1 MNILM
6 LILGILLLTLVP
18 YLLGCAN
25 GSILVSKY
33 LLKDDIR
40 NHGSGNAGL
49 TNYTRVFGK
58 QHVFWVIAPDVL
70 KGVFG
75 ILSGMLAAKLME
87 LGGWDVITTVRGK
100 YIAALFCEL
109 GHMFPF
115 NFGFKGGKGILT
127 GGIIA
132 MMISWKVAVVV
143 WGSFLILTA
152 LFRYVSLGSIS
163 TGFLFPLMCWVL
175 YRDPVA
181 MVFALVVGFLVVFAH
196 RSNISRL
203 IHGNE
208 NKLTF
213 HKQKS

>member
-1 MNILM
+1 M
-6 LILGILLLTLVP
+6 LILGILLLTAVP
-18 YLLGCAN
+18 YLFGCAN
-25 GSILVSKY
+25 GAILVSKY

-49 TNYTRVFGK
+49 TNYTRTFGK
-58 QHVFWVIAPDVL
+58 KHIILVILPDAL
-70 KGVFG
+70 KGVLG
-75 ILSGMLAAKLME
+75 ILSGVLAAKLLEMS
-87 LGGWDVITTVRGK
+87 GWDMIDIVRGK

-132 MMISWKVAVVV
+132 LMISWKVGAVV
-143 WGSFLILTA
+143 WASFLILTA
-152 LFRYVSLGSIS
+152 MFRYVSLGSIS
-163 TGFLFPLMCWVL
+163 TGFLFPMMCWVL
-175 YRDPVA
+175 YRDPIA
-181 MVFALVVGFLVVFAH
+181 MVFAVVVGFLVVFAH
-196 RSNISRL
+196 RSNINRL

-208 NKLTF
+208 NKLTL

>member
-1 MNILM
+1 M
-6 LILGILLLTLVP
+6 LILGILLLTVVP
-18 YLLGCAN
+18 YVLGCSN
-25 GSILVSKY
+25 GAILVSKY

-49 TNYTRVFGK
+49 TNFTRVFGGK
-58 QHVFWVIAPDVL
+58 YAPLVILPDAL
-70 KGVFG
+70 KGVVG
-75 ILSGMLAAKLME
+75 ILSGVLAAKLME
-87 LGGWDVITTVRGK
+87 MGGWDFMTVIRGK

-132 MMISWKVAVVV
+132 IMISWKVAVVV

-152 LFRYVSLGSIS
+152 ISRYVSLGSLS
-163 TGFLFPLMCWVL
+163 TGILFPLMCWVL

-181 MVFALVVGFLVVFAH
+181 MVFALVVGFLVIFAH
-196 RSNISRL
+196 RSNIQRL
-203 IHGNE
+203 LAGNE

-213 HKQKS
+213 HKKKS

>member
-1 MNILM
+1 M

-18 YLLGCAN
+18 YLFGCAN
-25 GSILVSKY
+25 GAILVSKY

-58 QHVFWVIAPDVL
+58 KHILLVILPDAL
-70 KGVFG
+70 KGVLG
-75 ILSGMLAAKLME
+75 ILSGMLAAELLE
-87 LGGWDVITTVRGK
+87 LGGWELISPVRGK
-100 YIAALFCEL
+100 YIAALFCEM

-127 GGIIA
+127 GGIISI
-132 MMISWKVAVVV
+132 MISWKVGIVV

-175 YRDPVA
+175 YRDPFA
-181 MVFALVVGFLVVFAH
+181 MVFAVIVGFLVVFAH